1 MRESGNKEPLVSVIV
16 PIYNVVDF
24 INRGIEFLFKQD
36 FTDFEVLLIDDG
48 STDGSGRICD
58 FWAEKKENI
67 RVFHKENEGA
77 GSARNVGILNAYG

>member
-36 FTDFEVLLIDDG
+36 FTDFDTHGNTKSTRLITYSID
-48 STDGSGRICD
+48 RQ
-58 FWAEKKENI
+58 
-67 RVFHKENEGA
+67 
-77 GSARNVGILNAYG
+77 

>member
-48 STDGSGRICD
+48 STAVSYTHLTLPTI
-58 FWAEKKENI
+58 A
-67 RVFHKENEGA
+67 
-77 GSARNVGILNAYG
+77 

>member
-58 FWAEKKENI
+58 FGLKRKRI
-67 RVFHKENEGA
+67 SGF
-77 GSARNVGILNAYG
+77 S

>member
-48 STDGSGRICD
+48 STMEVEESVTFGLKRKRISGFFIKRT
-58 FWAEKKENI
+58 KGQ
-67 RVFHKENEGA
+67 VVHGML
-77 GSARNVGILNAYG
+77 VY

>member
-36 FTDFEVLLIDDG
+36 FTDFEVLLIVTFG
-48 STDGSGRICD
+48 LKRKRISGFFIKRT
-58 FWAEKKENI
+58 KGQ
-67 RVFHKENEGA
+67 VVHGML
-77 GSARNVGILNAYG
+77 VY

>member
-1 MRESGNKEPLVSVIV
+1 MRESGKKEPLFSVID

-48 STDGSGRICD
+48 STDGSEESVTFGLKRKRISG
-58 FWAEKKENI
+58 FFIKRTKGQ
-67 RVFHKENEGA
+67 VVHGML
-77 GSARNVGILNAYG
+77 VY